1 MKKLLALVL
10 FLIVAT
16 ICSAQMILE
25 KNKDGEYRL
34 SAQSEIWKSM
44 GITVETEAQYY
55 IDLFDQ
61 AISNPGQEIIVEKKE
76 EVVKL
81 KPIFRKLVKIT
92 TKKIVYDDSSKT
104 ISFIEPKF
112 SEKEEDSYLILFAL
126 ASIVFMILS
135 NILFKKIKIAA
146 FAFAFAAAA
155 AAVFAFAA
163 AAVAVFAV
171 FAVFAAFAA
180 FAVESYKEYYI
191 SSIIYYILMVI
202 YLLFLFI

>member
-81 KPIFRKLVKIT
+81 KPIFKKLVKIT

-135 NILFKKIKIAA
+135 NILFKKNKIAA
-146 FAFAFAAAA
+146 VAVAAAA
-155 AAVFAFAA
+155 AAVAA
-163 AAVAVFAV
+163 AAA

-180 FAVESYKEYYI
+180 AAAVAVAESYKEYYI

>member
-34 SAQSEIWKSM
+34 SAQ
-44 GITVETEAQYY
+44 

-81 KPIFRKLVKIT
+81 KPIFKKLVKIT

-146 FAFAFAAAA
+146 FAFAFAAFAF
-155 AAVFAFAA
+155 AAVFAAFAAFAA

-171 FAVFAAFAA
+171 FAAIAA